1 MGPCMGSGVYFKLY
15 ETLHKEG
22 IYNMA
27 QAPSLRPHPH
37 GNKIGSKAEVQNIWA
52 YKGHKKGQWESYI
65 DKLKQSH
72 VWI

>member
-1 MGPCMGSGVYFKLY
+1 MGPCMGSGVDFKLY

-37 GNKIGSKAEVQNIWA
+37 GNKIGSKAEVQNI
-52 YKGHKKGQWESYI
+52 
-65 DKLKQSH
+65 
-72 VWI
+72 